1 MKTFCLR
8 REKVIENRKVGGV
21 AQIGIL
27 EDILFEAFFKAFKN
41 LKIKKELFENRKNRF
56 FKPD

>member
-1 MKTFCLR
+1 M
-8 REKVIENRKVGGV
+8 ENRNVGGM

-27 EDILFEAFFKAFKN
+27 EDILFEAFFKAFKT

>member
-1 MKTFCLR
+1 MKTLCLP
-8 REKVIENRKVGGV
+8 REKVMENRKVGGM

-41 LKIKKELFENRKNRF
+41 LKIKKELF
-56 FKPD
+56 

>member
-1 MKTFCLR
+1 M
-8 REKVIENRKVGGV
+8 ENRKKDKVGGV

-41 LKIKKELFENRKNRF
+41 LKIKKELFVNRKNRF

>member
-1 MKTFCLR
+1 VKTLCLP
-8 REKVIENRKVGGV
+8 REKVMENRKVGGM

>member
-1 MKTFCLR
+1 
-8 REKVIENRKVGGV
+8 V

-41 LKIKKELFENRKNRF
+41 LKIKKELF
-56 FKPD
+56 

>member
-1 MKTFCLR
+1 M
-8 REKVIENRKVGGV
+8 ENRNVGRV

-41 LKIKKELFENRKNRF
+41 LKIKKELFGNRKNRF
-56 FKPD
+56 FKCD